1 MSDLFDLSVFLDC
14 DLETAIGR
22 VAARHLACGIE
33 ATPHEARCRAA
44 AKNPA
49 TPPPTPPAAPPRRP
63 APPARPQP
71 PTTDPAFHSAI
82 AAWHMS
88 GPDDARGRNPL
99 RVVGAATPGIRLEGQ

>member
-44 AKNPA
+44 SND
-49 TPPPTPPAAPPRRP
+49 RRNALTILADGSRERADLIVP
-63 APPARPQP
+63 C
-71 PTTDPAFHSAI
+71 
-82 AAWHMS
+82 
-88 GPDDARGRNPL
+88 GG
-99 RVVGAATPGIRLEGQ
+99 